1 MDSKNIDNELRVKPF
16 TSYIEL
22 QRKKELKKIMSEN
35 KRMLDRIQNTIP
47 SYRHVEWELDA
58 EKRVQYLQN
67 MTEFPDL
74 FVPPRSSS
82 KLKRASSVHSSSR
95 KNEGTFN
102 NEISTGSPFRT
113 VASHSKTSDSQEED
127 MVPHPPEPFP
137 MEQTPN
143 SRKVDRPVCFP
154 NIKDP
159 RFRR

>member
-58 EKRVQYLQN
+58 EKRVEYLRN

-74 FVPPRSSS
+74 FVPPHSSS
-82 KLKRASSVHSSSR
+82 KSKRGSSAHSFSVRNS
-95 KNEGTFN
+95 GTLSD
-102 NEISTGSPFRT
+102 EGSPFRT
-113 VASHSKTSDSQEED
+113 VTNHSKTSDSHDEE
-127 MVPHPPEPFP
+127 MVPHPPEPFL
-137 MEQTPN
+137 MEQPHN
-143 SRKVDRPVCFP
+143 SRKVDRPVSLP
-154 NIKDP
+154 HIKDP
-159 RFRR
+159 RIRR